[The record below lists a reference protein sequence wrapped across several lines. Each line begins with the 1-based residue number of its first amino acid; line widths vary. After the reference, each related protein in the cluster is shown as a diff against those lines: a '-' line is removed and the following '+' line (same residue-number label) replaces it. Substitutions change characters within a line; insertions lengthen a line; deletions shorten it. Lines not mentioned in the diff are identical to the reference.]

1 MSELQIYL
9 IVIGLVVILLVLGFN
24 WFQDRRVRQR
34 MQAQMPVIEQD
45 PLLTE
50 TGAIGDARREPGL
63 GGFSAGGINVSERI
77 SASEHPDALLD
88 AQEPDASTEIVIEIA
103 FQGPM
108 LGEDLL
114 PLVHPLRTAGRKV
127 NYIPPLTPVSRMT
140 PCILRCC

>member
-50 TGAIGDARREPGL
+50 TGAIGDARREPG
-63 GGFSAGGINVSERI
+63 
-77 SASEHPDALLD
+77 
-88 AQEPDASTEIVIEIA
+88 
-103 FQGPM
+103 
-108 LGEDLL
+108 
-114 PLVHPLRTAGRKV
+114 
-127 NYIPPLTPVSRMT
+127 
-140 PCILRCC
+140 